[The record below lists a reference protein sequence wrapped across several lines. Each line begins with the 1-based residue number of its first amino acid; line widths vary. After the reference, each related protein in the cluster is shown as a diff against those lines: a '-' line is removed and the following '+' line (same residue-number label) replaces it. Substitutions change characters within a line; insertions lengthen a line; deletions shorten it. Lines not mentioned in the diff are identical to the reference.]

1 MHNQVG
7 MHFFNAITN
16 NIFMNTWLVVFVILF
31 VILFVPLIFSVKA
44 QINLYCGQA
53 QVLIKLFKITIIKG
67 NLSLEYNAMAKFTS
81 AKGKESLIKIIDNSE
96 FVNFLDTFIVIMLKK
111 LKIYSL
117 YLKFI
122 FGSVVNAANVG
133 LVCGAYMT
141 LINTICAIN
150 YNKLKHTNF
159 DIVPLY
165 TENTIKFD
173 FLTSGHFTVFQI
185 LAAIVKAL
193 VYLTNKNKKAV
204 INNELK

>member
-1 MHNQVG
+1 MHSQTA
-7 MHFFNAITN
+7 MHFFYAITN
-16 NIFMNTWLVVFVILF
+16 NIFMNTWLVVIVILLI
-31 VILFVPLIFSVKA
+31 VLFLPLIFSVKA
-44 QINLYCGQA
+44 QINLYYGQA
-53 QVLIKLFKITIIKG
+53 QVLIKLFGITIIKG
-67 NLSLEYNAMAKFTS
+67 NLTLENNAMAKFTN
-81 AKGKESLIKIIDNSE
+81 AKGKESLIKIIDNSK
-96 FVNFLDTFIVIMLKK
+96 FINFLDTFIVIMLKK

-150 YNKLKHTNF
+150 YNNLKHTNF
-159 DIVPLY
+159 DIMPLY

-173 FLTSGHFTVFQI
+173 FLTSGHFTLFQI
-185 LAAIVKAL
+185 FVSIVKAL